1 MPQALTP
8 APGAASRRF
17 PRVGLSSGLR
27 NQPSEAASGRLG
39 PPVRSSPWTPASGD
53 GRGPRRPPPRQLRL
67 GRRHCAPPATPAPDL
82 PVGESGV
89 PGQRPRARGRAPR
102 RPEPVPGTQ
111 SIRGEAGRGETPADC
126 RGSARP
132 VAGVAGTWLSLSTG
146 TPLPPPP
153 FCLPLGFAAAVLRG
167 RFPGCGH
174 FPASLARGQ
183 GTGGFYPPGGGERS
197 RRLRPPLLRRSPAPL
212 RVFER
217 RPRRPRMVLPRRPAR
232 ARRSGFLPSKAHSF
246 ISNSRFFQLSS
257 FSERI

>member
-8 APGAASRRF
+8 APGAASPRF
-17 PRVGLSSGLR
+17 PRVGLSSGPR

-132 VAGVAGTWLSLSTG
+132 VAGVAGTWLSLSTEG
-146 TPLPPPP
+146 LYNWRITLPPESCHVCHQSMELLKLSNSKPKVRGQLG
-153 FCLPLGFAAAVLRG
+153 CLDDCKNRGSTRG
-167 RFPGCGH
+167 R
-174 FPASLARGQ
+174 SLESNVVL
-183 GTGGFYPPGGGERS
+183 GT
-197 RRLRPPLLRRSPAPL
+197 
-212 RVFER
+212 
-217 RPRRPRMVLPRRPAR
+217 
-232 ARRSGFLPSKAHSF
+232 
-246 ISNSRFFQLSS
+246 
-257 FSERI
+257 